1 MDHTLHTNPH
11 GARRTALVLGGGGS
25 TGNAWLIGVVAGLS
39 SAGLDVAD
47 ADLTVGTSAG
57 STAAAQLAG
66 ATPAELFADILRGTP
81 ARPGAPAG
89 ATTGRP
95 SNRPV
100 VDHLARTRQI
110 IDSSDGPAN
119 LRRNLGAAALERA
132 AGSDG
137 SWQTQW
143 RATVASRFAG
153 HTWPQRTVLITAVEA
168 ETGEPVVFDRSS
180 GVDLVDAVAASCSSG
195 LPYAIGERHYI
206 DGGYRTNAENADLA
220 TGFDRVLVLSPFGGR
235 SLAPAR
241 WGTHLAAQVEALR
254 DTGSTVTTIS
264 PRSDDEQLFG
274 VNAMDG
280 SLRPAAARAG
290 YDQGAEIAPRLAD
303 GWRPAAG

>member
-1 MDHTLHTNPH
+1 M
-11 GARRTALVLGGGGS
+11 LGGGGS

-143 RATVASRFAG
+143 RPGCGAGWRGRDRRTGRLRPVERGRPGRRGRRELFQRSAVRHRGAALHRRRIPHQCGERRPRHRVRPGARAVAVRGQVARPCPVGHASRGAG
-153 HTWPQRTVLITAVEA
+153 RGAP
-168 ETGEPVVFDRSS
+168 
-180 GVDLVDAVAASCSSG
+180 
-195 LPYAIGERHYI
+195 RHRQHR
-206 DGGYRTNAENADLA
+206 DDDLA
-220 TGFDRVLVLSPFGGR
+220 PERRRTALRRECHGWLAAAGGSARGVRPGCGDRAPSR
-235 SLAPAR
+235 RRLAPGR
-241 WGTHLAAQVEALR
+241 GLTSH
-254 DTGSTVTTIS
+254 
-264 PRSDDEQLFG
+264 
-274 VNAMDG
+274 
-280 SLRPAAARAG
+280 
-290 YDQGAEIAPRLAD
+290 
-303 GWRPAAG
+303 